1 MRKEICRNEDFMKTK
16 QIKREVRNYIV
27 ITCSAVIYAAGI
39 SLFLDPNNIA
49 PGGLTGIA
57 ILLNRI
63 IGIPTGTLILLL
75 NIPLVALGIW
85 KFGWRFILSTF
96 YAIVA
101 ISVATDVLAPFDAVT
116 QEPILAALTGGGL
129 VAFALGMIFRCGAT
143 TGGVDIVVKL
153 LRRKYPY
160 LRTGS
165 LFMMMDVAVAACS
178 GIVFR
183 DIEVALYA
191 MIAIFVM
198 SYIMDFV
205 LYGGDEAKLIYI
217 ISDRPDEIAERILN
231 EVDIGITY
239 LRGEGGYSSQQK
251 KVIMCVT
258 KKQQAPEIEVVV
270 KEEDPRAFMIIT
282 SASEIYGEGYKNI
295 FADKI

>member
-1 MRKEICRNEDFMKTK
+1 MKTK
-16 QIKREVRNYIV
+16 QIRREIRNYIV

-101 ISVATDVLAPFDAVT
+101 ISVATDILAPFDAVT

-258 KKQQAPEIEVVV
+258 KKQQVPEIEVVV

>member
-1 MRKEICRNEDFMKTK
+1 MKTK
-16 QIKREVRNYIV
+16 HIRREIKNYIV
-27 ITCSAVIYAAGI
+27 ITWSAVIYAVGV

-57 ILLNRI
+57 ILLNRMS
-63 IGIPTGTLILLL
+63 GVPTGTLILLL
-75 NIPLVALGIW
+75 NIPLIALGIW
-85 KFGWRFILSTF
+85 KFGWRFILSTS
-96 YAIVA
+96 YAIVV
-101 ISVATDVLAPFDAVT
+101 ISAVTDALAPFDALT
-116 QEPILAALTGGGL
+116 GEPILAALAGGGL
-129 VAFALGMIFRCGAT
+129 TAFALGMIFRCGAT

-153 LRRKYPY
+153 LRLKYPY

-165 LFMMMDVAVAACS
+165 LFMILDVAVAACS

-217 ISDRPDEIAERILN
+217 ISDQPDEIAERILK
-231 EVDIGITY
+231 EIDIGITY

>member
-1 MRKEICRNEDFMKTK
+1 MKTK
-16 QIKREVRNYIV
+16 NIKREIKNYIV

-57 ILLNRI
+57 ILLNRMI
-63 IGIPTGTLILLL
+63 DVPTGTLILLL

-85 KFGWRFILSTF
+85 KFGWRFILSTS
-96 YAIVA
+96 YAIVV
-101 ISVATDVLAPFDAVT
+101 ISAATDLLAPFDAVT
-116 QEPILAALTGGGL
+116 REPILAALTGGGL
-129 VAFALGMIFRCGAT
+129 VAFALGMIFRAGAT

-153 LRRKYPY
+153 LRLKYPY

-165 LFMMMDVAVAACS
+165 LFMILDVAVAACS

-183 DIEVALYA
+183 DIEIALYA

-198 SYIMDFV
+198 SYIMDIV

-217 ISDRPDEIAERILN
+217 ISDKPDEIAERILK

>member
-1 MRKEICRNEDFMKTK
+1 MKPK
-16 QIKREVRNYIV
+16 NIKRVIKNYIV
-27 ITCSAVIYAAGI
+27 ITFASIIYAAGV
-39 SLFLDPNNIA
+39 SLFLDPNNLA

-57 ILLNRI
+57 IILNRLI
-63 IGIPTGTLILLL
+63 YVPTGTLILLL
-75 NIPLVALGIW
+75 NIPLILLGMW
-85 KFGWRFILSTF
+85 KFGWRFILSTS

-101 ISVATDVLAPFDAVT
+101 ISIATDLMAPFEAVT
-116 QEPILAALTGGGL
+116 HEPILAALAGGGL
-129 VAFALGMIFRCGAT
+129 AAFALGMVFRSGAT

-153 LRRKYPY
+153 LRLKYPY

-165 LFMMMDVAVAACS
+165 LFMIMDVAVAACS
-178 GIVFR
+178 AIVFHN
-183 DIEVALYA
+183 IETALYA

-217 ISDRPDEIAERILN
+217 ISDKPDEIAERILT
-231 EVDIGITY
+231 EIDLGVTY
-239 LRGEGGYSSQQK
+239 LQGEGGYSSQKK

-258 KKQQAPEIEVVV
+258 KKQQAPGIEVVV
-270 KEEDPRAFMIIT
+270 KEEDPHAFMIIT

-295 FADKI
+295 FAEKI

>member
-1 MRKEICRNEDFMKTK
+1 MKTK

>member
-1 MRKEICRNEDFMKTK
+1 MRKERCRNEGFMKTK
-16 QIKREVRNYIV
+16 QIKRGIGNYIA

-57 ILLNRI
+57 ILLNRM

-75 NIPLVALGIW
+75 NIPIVAIGIW

-96 YAIVA
+96 YAIVV
-101 ISVATDVLAPFDAVT
+101 ISVATDVLAPFEALT
-116 QEPILAALTGGGL
+116 HEPILAALTGGGL
-129 VAFALGMIFRCGAT
+129 VAFALGMIFRRGAT

-165 LFMMMDVAVAACS
+165 LFMMMDMTVAACS
-178 GIVFR
+178 GVVFR
-183 DIEVALYA
+183 DIEAALYA

-231 EVDIGITY
+231 EIDIGITY

-270 KEEDPRAFMIIT
+270 KEEDPHAFMIIT